1 MCYAV
6 TSTAPFQ
13 SGIGQVDDIA
23 VWSRA
28 LGPPEVLRVFTEGI
42 RESDSDLSLF
52 YNFNE
57 GTGGYAQNKGRAG
70 AQYDL
75 VLGRSEVGG
84 PTAYHVANKFG
95 GTDQITF
102 TQPVWALSA
111 LAASA
116 PSFVPR
122 CRPMRPAASV
132 AKLQPTGYGGK
143 PFVTLKE
150 SASIHFILE
159 YFHPRGMKST
169 VRISRP
175 PMHGTLEQVICAGA
189 VCNRTLV
196 LSAPFQMSS
205 SAYAFLVRSC
215 DIAIRVRSSRSAMSP
230 RTWWWKRLFDRS
242 IHPKSASRVA
252 MSYFTRSPTAKK
264 HRNP

>member
-1 MCYAV
+1 MWYAV

-42 RESDSDLSLF
+42 RESDSDLSLL
-52 YNFNE
+52 YDFNE
-57 GTGGYAQNKGRAG
+57 GAGGYARNKGRAG

-84 PTAYHVANKFG
+84 PTSYHVANKFG
-95 GTDQITF
+95 GTDQMTF
-102 TQPVWALSA
+102 TQPVWALPA
-111 LAASA
+111 LAASTS
-116 PSFVPR
+116 SFVPR
-122 CRPMRPAASV
+122 CRPMQPAASV
-132 AKLQPTGYGGK
+132 AKLLQPTGYGGK

-175 PMHGTLEQVICAGA
+175 PMHGTLEQVICAGD

-196 LSAPFQMSS
+196 RSALFQMSS
-205 SAYAFLVRSC
+205 SAYASLVRSC
-215 DIAIRVRSSRSAMSP
+215 DTAIQVCYSMSAMSSN
-230 RTWWWKRLFDRS
+230 LVVEA
-242 IHPKSASRVA
+242 ASLKGL
-252 MSYFTRSPTAKK
+252 YTRSRL
-264 HRNP
+264 HEWR